1 MRGSV
6 NRTGNDDINESR
18 GRLHTSLVR
27 RIVID
32 TNVCLDLFLFR
43 DPRTAQL
50 HADLQTGTAVALTN
64 AECREEWLRVL
75 QYPQL
80 RLDDAARVRLTEEF
94 DALVQSHA
102 PAPSVPAARLPR
114 CADPDDQKF
123 LQLALDCGARWL
135 VSRDHALLA
144 LAKRTRR
151 DGLFEIVPPEGWVP
165 AAGEGPHRAAGQP
178 AL

>member
-1 MRGSV
+1 MNQSR
-6 NRTGNDDINESR
+6 NDNIAESR
-18 GRLHTSLVR
+18 GERAHAGPMPRV
-27 RIVID
+27 VID

-50 HADLQTGTAVALTN
+50 HVDLQAGTAVALTN

-80 RLDDAARVRLTEEF
+80 RLDNAARARLTEAF
-94 DALVQSHA
+94 DALIRPHA
-102 PAPSVPAARLPR
+102 SAPSVPAMRLPR

-123 LQLALDCGARWL
+123 LQLAFDCGARWL
-135 VSRDHALLA
+135 VSRDDALLA
-144 LAKRTRR
+144 LGKRTRR
-151 DGLFEIVPPEGWVP
+151 DGLFEIVSPDSWAP
-165 AAGEGPHRAAGQP
+165 AGEAPQRAAGRP